1 MAVNDKKI
9 SNIKRLRQIVNSFAK
24 HGLGHLIKLTGLN
37 TYISVGKRL
46 LSIKE
51 SEKQVQYTTPQR
63 MVMVFE
69 ELGPTF
75 IKLGQILSTR
85 KDQLPPEYINEFE
98 KLQDS
103 ATPLPFEKL
112 DMVFETEFGKS
123 TVDAF
128 DFIDKNPIASGSIGQ
143 VHAARLKTGE
153 DVVVKIRKP
162 GIEHII
168 SADIK
173 ILYFLANQIKKMLFK
188 DNEMLCPVELVR
200 EFEKVINN
208 ELDFVLEGRNIE
220 RFQHNFA
227 ENPKVH
233 FPNVYWEYS
242 SSPVLVM
249 ERIEG
254 IPIGNIQRL
263 RDNGHDLKQIAYEL
277 FQLSLQQMFIDAFFH
292 ADPHPGNFI
301 IMEAGVI
308 GIIDCGMVG
317 FMEEYFVNAFIDC
330 FAGLFLKDYDMVV
343 NGYMAVGTINEDIDL
358 EAFRNDIR
366 NFAEHYMSIPLN
378 TMSIRTLMDDAI
390 EIGVRN
396 KMKFPATMLFTSK
409 ALITIEGTIRKLDP
423 AFDFVGH
430 STEFA
435 KTLVI
440 KKKFDPG
447 KLLSDMISFI
457 SGMSVLFKALPR
469 QTSKILSL
477 VEEQKIAININIIGL
492 DDFQK
497 KVESFTA
504 CIALAVISAGLGV
517 ASSLV
522 IQAKIAPLVF
532 EVSLLGIFGYL
543 MAVVLGIW
551 VVYLITR
558 KAK

>member
-1 MAVNDKKI
+1 M
-9 SNIKRLRQIVNSFAK
+9 
-24 HGLGHLIKLTGLN
+24 
-37 TYISVGKRL
+37 
-46 LSIKE
+46 
-51 SEKQVQYTTPQR
+51 
-63 MVMVFE
+63 
-69 ELGPTF
+69 
-75 IKLGQILSTR
+75 
-85 KDQLPPEYINEFE
+85 
-98 KLQDS
+98 
-103 ATPLPFEKL
+103 
-112 DMVFETEFGKS
+112 
-123 TVDAF
+123 
-128 DFIDKNPIASGSIGQ
+128 
-143 VHAARLKTGE
+143 HAARLKTGE
-153 DVVVKIRKP
+153 DVVLKIRKP

-173 ILYFLANQIKKMLFK
+173 ILYFLANQINKMLVK
-188 DNEMLCPVELVR
+188 DNKVLCPVEVVR

-233 FPNVYWEYS
+233 FPHVYWEYCS
-242 SSPVLVM
+242 SRVLVM
-249 ERIEG
+249 QRIEG
-254 IPIGNIQRL
+254 IPIGNIQAL
-263 RDNGHDLKQIAYEL
+263 RDNGHDLKQIALEL

-301 IMEAGVI
+301 IMPDGVI

-317 FMEEYFVNAFIDC
+317 FMEEHFVNAFIDC
-330 FAGLFLKDYDMVV
+330 FAGLFLKNYDMVV
-343 NGYMAVGTINEDIDL
+343 NGYMAVGTITDDINL

-366 NFAEHYMSIPLN
+366 NFAEHYMSTSLN
-378 TMSIRTLMDDAI
+378 SMSIRSLMDDAI

-396 KMKFPATMLFTSK
+396 KMKIPAAMLFTSK

-435 KTLVI
+435 KTIVI
-440 KKKFDPG
+440 KKKFDP
-447 KLLSDMISFI
+447 KQLLSDMISFV
-457 SGMSVLFKALPR
+457 SGMSLLFKALPR
-469 QTSKILSL
+469 QTSKILSM
-477 VEEQKIAININIIGL
+477 VEEQKIAVNVNLVGL

-497 KVESFTA
+497 KIESFTA

-517 ASSLV
+517 ASSLI
-522 IQAKIAPLVF
+522 IQAKIPPLVS

-543 MAVVLGIW
+543 MAVVLGMW

-558 KAK
+558 KSK